1 MSHPTYLQ
9 AATHYSCAA
18 FQPCAAALHSSC
30 AAFQSCASCMIL
42 QLWSIAVLCKL
53 HSITALL
60 HFTAVLPG
68 RYGVSTGGPSTLLP
82 CTTHQ
87 QCNTAKLHAVNLQA
101 ASYYAQAKNS
111 DALAD
116 ALYRLE
122 DFDGLEQLTAAL
134 PEGTPL
140 LLHLGERFQSVGLC
154 QQAAT
159 AYIKVGIASLCSCT
173 WLCHL

>member
-1 MSHPTYLQ
+1 
-9 AATHYSCAA
+9 
-18 FQPCAAALHSSC
+18 
-30 AAFQSCASCMIL
+30 MIL